1 MYQFWP
7 FQLTTWRNVCNNV
20 VKSNLN
26 KIQQEQLL
34 THSGTDGKAMIRFGC
49 DKNYF
54 IFNLGWVWFTCAPQ
68 GPRLYFVVFVCKS
81 FKGGGHKLWTVVS
94 SCWTKALLLNVVFLN
109 GVYKHRQNCE
119 CCPGH
124 HLIVNRLPPM
134 SWFKFRNLSVIV
146 NSVTKSLIH

>member
-7 FQLTTWRNVCNNV
+7 FQLTTWRNLCNNV

-34 THSGTDGKAMIRFGC
+34 TQSGTDGKTMIRFGC
-49 DKNYF
+49 DKNHF

-68 GPRLYFVVFVCKS
+68 GPRLYFVVFACKS

-94 SCWTKALLLNVVFLN
+94 SRWTKALLLNVVSCISEWSIQKSPEL
-109 GVYKHRQNCE
+109 R
-119 CCPGH
+119 
-124 HLIVNRLPPM
+124 M
-134 SWFKFRNLSVIV
+134 LSR
-146 NSVTKSLIH
+146 SLSDCKSLTPNVMIQVSQFVSCF